1 MKEIKIRISNSLVP
15 HPNFSFGLGPEP
27 QGYLQG
33 SDKGEPNCNIKLS
46 FCLLSTHSSG
56 TVPTSLRTNILSA
69 IELIWV
75 RTQVW
80 TNDCIS
86 SPGQQDPSHH
96 S

>member
-46 FCLLSTHSSG
+46 FCLGYRWNPYRIHVLAGSSFTHSQDSHS
-56 TVPTSLRTNILSA
+56 VSSSVSFLS
-69 IELIWV
+69 
-75 RTQVW
+75 
-80 TNDCIS
+80 
-86 SPGQQDPSHH
+86 
-96 S
+96 